1 MGSAKKSAP
10 SNSIPKLPT
19 RKPNRGW
26 RIKPLTAAA
35 EAANRF
41 RADWGNGTR
50 KQLGELPEMMFM
62 VRASI
67 RGLVVAKPYGE
78 TQRYDF
84 LVDSGKRTWR
94 VQVKSSSCTRYRAFT
109 VNAYWKTTRR
119 APSLSAF
126 PGRFPRH
133 RNSWHRELVS
143 HPYPRPR
150 RASYGAR
157 LPLRGRLAG
166 RRRFE
171 KYRDAWHLLQPD
183 KEIGKKELCPHR
195 KGHGFQPRLHRQI
208 EMRPFCSRGSAGNN
222 YCIPSSFAS
231 AFHLLSTSSFVLASI
246 RISSGQGR
254 VKPSVGHF
262 RVASI
267 PIFDP

>member
-1 MGSAKKSAP
+1 MPFVLLGNVSGQCFWTKSSSESEEISTSEEQAQIMGSAKKSAP

-50 KQLGELPEMMFM
+50 KQLGELAEMMFM

-94 VQVKSSSCTRYRAFT
+94 VQVKSSSCTRCRAFT
-109 VNAYWKTTRR
+109 VNAYWKTTRKHLPYLPSQVDFLAIAILGTESWYLIPIR
-119 APSLSAF
+119 A
-126 PGRFPRH
+126 
-133 RNSWHRELVS
+133 
-143 HPYPRPR
+143 
-150 RASYGAR
+150 
-157 LPLRGRLAG
+157 LAG
-166 RRRFE
+166 RLMVRVYPFGGDSRGSRRFE

-183 KEIGKKELCPHR
+183 KEIGKKELRPTG
-195 KGHGFQPRLHRQI
+195 KGTAS
-208 EMRPFCSRGSAGNN
+208 SRG
-222 YCIPSSFAS
+222 CIA
-231 AFHLLSTSSFVLASI
+231 
-246 RISSGQGR
+246 
-254 VKPSVGHF
+254 K
-262 RVASI
+262 
-267 PIFDP
+267 